1 MSDWAEGVFE
11 TLVSA
16 RVRQIAYV
24 PDMGLKK
31 LIELCLKDETMT
43 AVSLT
48 TEEEG
53 LGVLGGAWMG
63 GDRGA
68 LLMQSS
74 GVGNCINMLSLT
86 KSCEFPL
93 LMIVT
98 MRGQYKEFN
107 SWQMLMGQ
115 NAQEILETTGVTA
128 RMIDKT
134 DAVVP
139 AVAAAAEEVFADNA
153 RIAVM
158 VHQKL
163 MAVKTFGTTGGK

>member
-1 MSDWAEGVFE
+1 MSDWAEGVIE
-11 TLVSA
+11 TLISA
-16 RVRQIAYV
+16 RVRQAAYV

-31 LIELCLKDETMT
+31 LIDMCIADDAIT
-43 AVSLT
+43 AISLT

-63 GDRGA
+63 GDRGV

-86 KSCEFPL
+86 RSCEFPL
-93 LMIVT
+93 LLIVT

-107 SWQMLMGQ
+107 SWQMPMGQ
-115 NAQEILETTGVTA
+115 SAQEILETAGVTA
-128 RMIDKT
+128 HMIDES
-134 DAVVP
+134 DAVAP
-139 AVAAAAEEVFADNA
+139 AVAAAAEEVFATNA

-158 VHQKL
+158 VHQQL
-163 MAVKTFGTTGGK
+163 MPVKTFGK

>member
-1 MSDWAEGVFE
+1 MSDWSEGVFE
-11 TLVSA
+11 TLISTG
-16 RVRQIAYV
+16 VRQAAYV

-31 LIELCLKDETMT
+31 LIDLCIAHDAMT
-43 AVSLT
+43 TIALT

-53 LGVLGGAWMG
+53 MGVLGGAWMG
-63 GDRGA
+63 GDRGV

-86 KSCEFPL
+86 RSCEFPL

-107 SWQMLMGQ
+107 SWQMPMGQ
-115 NAQEILETTGVTA
+115 NAQEILKLAGVTA
-128 RMIDKT
+128 RMIDEM
-134 DAVVP
+134 DAVAP
-139 AVAAAAEEVFADNA
+139 AVADAAEEVFADNA
-153 RIAVM
+153 CIAVM

-163 MAVKTFGTTGGK
+163 MPVKTFGK

>member
-1 MSDWAEGVFE
+1 MSSWADDVFDV
-11 TLVSA
+11 LISA
-16 RVRQIAYV
+16 KVRQVAYV
-24 PDMGLKK
+24 PDMGLKS
-31 LIELCLKDETMT
+31 LIQQCIAEPTIT

-68 LLMQSS
+68 LMMQSS

-86 KSCEFPL
+86 RMCEFPL

-98 MRGQYKEFN
+98 MRGQDKEFN
-107 SWQMLMGQ
+107 TWQKPMGE
-115 NAQEILETTGVTA
+115 NAESILETAGVTA
-128 RMIDKT
+128 RMID
-134 DAVVP
+134 DAAAVGP
-139 AVAAAAEEVFADNA
+139 AVRAAAEDVFTNNA

-158 VHQKL
+158 VHQQL
-163 MAVKTFGTTGGK
+163 MPIKTFGK